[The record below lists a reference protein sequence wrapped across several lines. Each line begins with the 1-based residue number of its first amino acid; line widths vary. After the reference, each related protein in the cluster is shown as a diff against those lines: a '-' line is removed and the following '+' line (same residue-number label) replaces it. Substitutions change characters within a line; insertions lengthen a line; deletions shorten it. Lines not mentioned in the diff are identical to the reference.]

1 MEIIA
6 LDGLPAHDVN
16 RFGSNGFR
24 VAGLGTFGEARVSVL
39 SLGPGGVIGRHPAVG
54 HQLFVIMTGTAEVS
68 GEEGATATIG
78 PGQAALWSPDESH
91 ETRSEHGMTALVLEG
106 ELTLEH

>member
-1 MEIIA
+1 MEIIT
-6 LDGLPAHDVN
+6 LDGLPARDVN
-16 RFGSNGFR
+16 MFGSNGFR
-24 VAGLGTFGEARVSVL
+24 VAVLGSITSAHIAVL
-39 SLGPGGVIGRHPAVG
+39 TLGPGGVIGRHPAVG

-68 GEEGATATIG
+68 GENGATATIG

-91 ETRSEHGMTALVLEG
+91 ETRSEHGLTALVLEG